1 MICSE
6 KEEQNRREIGNRTN
20 LVMKEEREGK
30 KQMSERRTGGW
41 YQEMMSGQ
49 VRGIADRC
57 SRWKR
62 RSRRRRRRR
71 GGLSILSRVFS
82 KFLSHSDS
90 ENLCETADHYMYKM
104 EGQKKGGQKVNVISF
119 CGVNHIYWENIL
131 VSDCLVFVFIFTFVF
146 VFYSLLISSQ
156 CHLSL
161 LIICF
166 VSSSIVRYSDYFSV
180 FFSSLF
186 FCFLS
191 CLSILCLIYY
201 YCYCTLRTLR
211 DARYEIYVTTSVR
224 HGSGDISAKAQSCW
238 RITIRFYLNEFYFTN
253 SFNLLRTYIN
263 QQCCIKYCKTN
274 IYNHI
279 KCN

>member
-6 KEEQNRREIGNRTN
+6 KEEQNKREIGNRTN

-62 RSRRRRRRR
+62 RRRRRRR

-82 KFLSHSDS
+82 KLLSHSDW
-90 ENLCETADHYMYKM
+90 ENLCETSDHYRYKM

-180 FFSSLF
+180 FSFLLFSFVFFPAYPFFVWFITIVIALF
-186 FCFLS
+186 VR
-191 CLSILCLIYY
+191 YEMHVTRY
-201 YCYCTLRTLR
+201 TLRLLYDT
-211 DARYEIYVTTSVR
+211 AV
-224 HGSGDISAKAQSCW
+224 GIS
-238 RITIRFYLNEFYFTN
+238 
-253 SFNLLRTYIN
+253 
-263 QQCCIKYCKTN
+263 QQK
-274 IYNHI
+274 HRAVGELQ
-279 KCN
+279 